1 MRFLKLSPILIIF
14 FALFPFKNF
23 VSAEV
28 KNSKDYKVLS
38 TDNKQL
44 SIKNVEY
51 YLKQGDNSIENS
63 EFEKAKESYLSARK
77 LATQLASFY
86 SDLNKAFIGVDA
98 RIPNEMQKKGKK
110 TLQILA
116 KSNSRLAALYV
127 RNKKP
132 EVAVPLL
139 IENIRIMSPNSKEGK
154 EAYELLKQLGF
165 VETTFKG

>member
-1 MRFLKLSPILIIF
+1 MRFLKLFPILIIF

-63 EFEKAKESYLSARK
+63 EFEKAQIEFTLYCSQFRYSNFKKVLS
-77 LATQLASFY
+77 
-86 SDLNKAFIGVDA
+86 
-98 RIPNEMQKKGKK
+98 
-110 TLQILA
+110 
-116 KSNSRLAALYV
+116 
-127 RNKKP
+127 NKKINTFIKK
-132 EVAVPLL
+132 V
-139 IENIRIMSPNSKEGK
+139 
-154 EAYELLKQLGF
+154 KQRYKKNPVTL
-165 VETTFKG
+165 